1 MAEKPTDNEPSKDL
15 EMAKNERKFKVD
27 RVWIIDKGIELSIF
41 VLGFLIALYI
51 DDVRDANDVK
61 KLKEHYIH
69 MVRSDLEKDMKTY
82 ENAYKHDSLRS
93 EGCEYILS
101 YLLKRQN
108 SEYHSF
114 GRLKHDSKGHIGPGF
129 DFDETGAFDEG
140 DTILIVNEEKGWY
153 LDTSGYWINARIVKI
168 FDNSF
173 NWFSQEIND
182 SVKGKIEF
190 YQDYLDVTKSVFQH
204 TTGYKG
210 LISQNTSKFLNSIRI
225 ETELSDYYQYGTYV
239 NWLEDFYRESHF
251 HKYNDLRYSFG
262 DVSFFEFLYKLN
274 KEQNNDLIRQL
285 TIAKIHAKKEMGY
298 YVNAMKMNRN
308 IQQLIKDKK
317 F

>member
-1 MAEKPTDNEPSKDL
+1 MSEKPTESSSDKTAADSK
-15 EMAKNERKFKVD
+15 KERKFKVD
-27 RVWIIDKGIELSIF
+27 RVWFIDKGIELSIF

-61 KLKEHYIH
+61 KLKEHYMH
-69 MVRSDLEKDMKTY
+69 MVGADLEKDMKTY
-82 ENAYKHDSLRS
+82 EYAYKHDSLRA
-93 EGCEYILS
+93 EGCEYILGF
-101 YLLKRQN
+101 LLKRQN

-114 GRLKHDSKGHIGPGF
+114 GKLKHNSKGHIGPGF
-129 DFDETGAFDEG
+129 DFDKSGSFNEG

-153 LDTSGYWINARIVKI
+153 LDTSGYWINKRIVNI
-168 FDNSF
+168 VDNSF

-182 SVKGKIEF
+182 SVKSKILF
-190 YQDYLDVTKSVFQH
+190 YQEYLDVTKSVFQH

-210 LISQNTSKFLNSIRI
+210 LMSQNTSKFLNSIRI
-225 ETELSDYYQYGTYV
+225 ETELSDYYQYGSYV

-262 DVSFFEFLYKLN
+262 DVNFFEFLYKLN
-274 KEQNNDLIRQL
+274 KEQNNELIRQL
-285 TIAKIHAKKEMGY
+285 TIAKIHAEKEMGY
-298 YVNAMKMNRN
+298 YTNAMNLNKS
-308 IQQLIKDKK
+308 IHQLIKDKK